1 MRLAFKTLKLDWS
14 FIVLTT
20 LIFALA
26 LLVTAWDFF
35 QLQKMT
41 YSLGLMNA
49 AGLAFFVAGTILRQL
64 GKRTLGRYYSYG
76 LRALK
81 DQKLIQHGVYKYVR
95 HPITLAALI
104 YTPAIP
110 LIFSSLY
117 GFVVMLG
124 IVPLFLFRIR
134 IEEKMLVEKFGDE
147 YHQYMRRTK
156 KLIPLIY

>member
-1 MRLAFKTLKLDWS
+1 MRLSFKTLKLDWS
-14 FIVLTT
+14 FIILTT

-26 LLVTAWDFF
+26 LLVTVWDYI
-35 QLQKMT
+35 QLQEMT
-41 YSLGLMNA
+41 YSLGLMNVV
-49 AGLAFFVAGTILRQL
+49 GLAFFVAGTILRQL

-76 LRALK
+76 LRTLK

-104 YTPAIP
+104 YAPAIP

-147 YHQYMRRTK
+147 YRQYMRRTK

>member
-1 MRLAFKTLKLDWS
+1 MRLSFKTLKLDWG

-20 LIFALA
+20 LIFALG
-26 LLVTAWDFF
+26 LLVTVWDYI
-35 QLQKMT
+35 QLQKMA
-41 YSLGLMNA
+41 YGLGLMNA
-49 AGLAFFVAGTILRQL
+49 VALAFFAAGTILRQL

-76 LRALK
+76 LRTLK

-147 YHQYMRRTK
+147 YRQYMRRTK